1 MSGIHEECGVF
12 GVVCGRRQNVADTVF
27 YGLYAL
33 QHRGQESCG
42 IAVNDDGYLRCY
54 KQAGL
59 VGEVLS
65 PPVRAALGEGN
76 MAVGHVRY
84 GTTGGSDVR
93 NAQPIMVNHK
103 NGRMALVHN
112 GNIANARQLR
122 AELEEKGAIFH
133 TASDTEIIA
142 YLITRERLKSDCI
155 EEAVRRAVRRLQGA
169 YSLIVMSPTKLIA
182 VRDPHAFRPLC
193 CGKTEDGY
201 IVASESCALDAVGAA
216 FVRDIRAG
224 EMLVFDRKGPRSLT
238 LGGKC
243 RPTPCIFEYIYFARP
258 DSVLDGISV
267 HEARKRAGAI
277 LAKAYPVQADVV
289 VGVPDSGID
298 AALGYAQASHIPY
311 GVGLVKNKY
320 IGRTFIEPASSLR
333 ENAVRIKL
341 NAVKSAVAGKR
352 VVLIDDSIVRGTTI
366 GRIVRLLKEAGAK
379 QVHLRVTAP
388 PFLFPCHYGTDI
400 VSKENLIACKYSAEE
415 IAKIAGADSL
425 GYFPLEK
432 LNRLAPFPRGVRACR
447 ACFDGKYPTRVFEGG
462 KRDKF
467 EQKLGMFSGGQ
478 GGNTAKEE
486 Q

>member
-103 NGRMALVHN
+103 NGRMALVHH

-122 AELEEKGAIFH
+122 AELEERGAIFH
-133 TASDTEIIA
+133 TASDSEITA

-193 CGKTEDGY
+193 CGKTEDGRP
-201 IVASESCALDAVGAA
+201 IGMQLIGKPLSEVLLY
-216 FVRDIRAG
+216 RAG
-224 EMLVFDRKGPRSLT
+224 
-238 LGGKC
+238 
-243 RPTPCIFEYIYFARP
+243 Y
-258 DSVLDGISV
+258 
-267 HEARKRAGAI
+267 
-277 LAKAYPVQADVV
+277 AY
-289 VGVPDSGID
+289 
-298 AALGYAQASHIPY
+298 
-311 GVGLVKNKY
+311 
-320 IGRTFIEPASSLR
+320 ER
-333 ENAVRIKL
+333 EFGER
-341 NAVKSAVAGKR
+341 
-352 VVLIDDSIVRGTTI
+352 
-366 GRIVRLLKEAGAK
+366 
-379 QVHLRVTAP
+379 
-388 PFLFPCHYGTDI
+388 
-400 VSKENLIACKYSAEE
+400 
-415 IAKIAGADSL
+415 
-425 GYFPLEK
+425 
-432 LNRLAPFPRGVRACR
+432 
-447 ACFDGKYPTRVFEGG
+447 
-462 KRDKF
+462 
-467 EQKLGMFSGGQ
+467 
-478 GGNTAKEE
+478 
-486 Q
+486 